1 MMTPTHIS
9 NFIEKGLMKV
19 KKENFKEW
27 ADINVYKLAKIY
39 EACKGVDYSLV
50 DASHVLLFV
59 QTVHEIASIEDTME
73 MTKHFIVCQFKDSIV

>member
-1 MMTPTHIS
+1 MMTPSHIS
-9 NFIEKGLMKV
+9 NFIEKGLRKV

-50 DASHVLLFV
+50 DASHVLIFV
-59 QTVHEIASIEDTME
+59 QIVCDIANIEDTMD
-73 MTKHFIVCQFKDSIV
+73 MTNQFIKCQFKDSIV